1 METPSCGALCNEPPA
16 QSVCTSAGPRSFS
29 WHTRRLLRAE
39 RGEGRPAGPA
49 ERRGSS
55 QGGCGSAAGQASAG
69 RRERVRAEHQHV
81 NCLPQA
87 ARKAQ
92 RGREFSKRRNRPTR
106 GGRRAAPREAEGRR
120 GSPAAGRA
128 GTAGGERRGPKA
140 HSTAPGPAAL
150 PSARQT
156 AAPHTHTHPPLPTS
170 RRSPPSSGA
179 HRPSLAAL
187 RPHRPAGRPA
197 EAPRS
202 VWEQQT
208 GRAAAL
214 RAARPRSWAAAS
226 GWERRCAVWLCR

>member
-1 METPSCGALCNEPPA
+1 M
-16 QSVCTSAGPRSFS
+16 
-29 WHTRRLLRAE
+29 
-39 RGEGRPAGPA
+39 
-49 ERRGSS
+49 
-55 QGGCGSAAGQASAG
+55 
-69 RRERVRAEHQHV
+69 RAEHQHV

-156 AAPHTHTHPPLPTS
+156 AAPHTHTHP
-170 RRSPPSSGA
+170 SPPPAAHLLVPALTGLPSPRSALTALREGRPRRRAPCGSSKQEEPQRSVPRGPAAGLQLPAGSGA
-179 HRPSLAAL
+179 VRSDCVGEKRFCTARAVRRLP
-187 RPHRPAGRPA
+187 
-197 EAPRS
+197 APRGLSGGTSATAAPLTDVS
-202 VWEQQT
+202 V
-208 GRAAAL
+208 L
-214 RAARPRSWAAAS
+214 S
-226 GWERRCAVWLCR
+226 